1 MPDAAWTRSIQC
13 SSVLDR
19 DPDFEAAIAGQ
30 RVEVFVVALEARR
43 IGRLQA
49 GGRQPTI
56 PDRVDGAP
64 DGRDMVAM
72 RKHRVFLFRNTHATE
87 FARQVREI
95 RYFDAGNIVVVAGV
109 IAIAADA
116 VRDLADPA
124 RKILDG
130 LVEALPLPGNG

>member
-1 MPDAAWTRSIQC
+1 M
-13 SSVLDR
+13 
-19 DPDFEAAIAGQ
+19 
-30 RVEVFVVALEARR
+30 
-43 IGRLQA
+43 
-49 GGRQPTI
+49 I

-72 RKHRVFLFRNTHATE
+72 RKHRISLFRNAHAAE
-87 FARQVREI
+87 FARQVGEI

-116 VRDLADPA
+116 VRDLSDPA

-130 LVEALPLPGNG
+130 LVEALPLPGNGGAGLPGVTLPQAGDEKRLAGLETRRLEIID